1 LNSSK
6 IVSSSSGAMP
16 GPVSATGGTDYDW
29 SNASHV
35 DRANMRRMLRSVVS
49 HSDGALD

>member
-1 LNSSK
+1 
-6 IVSSSSGAMP
+6 
-16 GPVSATGGTDYDW
+16 VSATGGTDYDW

-35 DRANMRRMLRSVVS
+35 DRANMRRMLRYVVS